1 MMPSVLDVAA
11 MIGAIGSSAKAAAS
25 DVREAEYDIR
35 QAQQTGAST
44 SSGVTGG
51 SAATGGVG
59 ASSSNS
65 NSPVTSRGM
74 SAAISIARRS
84 L

>member
-1 MMPSVLDVAA
+1 MAGLLDVAA
-11 MIGAIGSSAKAAAS
+11 MVKSIGSAAISAAQ

-35 QAQQTGAST
+35 ETRQTGAST
-44 SSGVTGG
+44 SAGVTGG
-51 SAATGGVG
+51 STGTGGVG
-59 ASSSNS
+59 ASNS

-74 SAAISIARRS
+74 SAAISVARRT